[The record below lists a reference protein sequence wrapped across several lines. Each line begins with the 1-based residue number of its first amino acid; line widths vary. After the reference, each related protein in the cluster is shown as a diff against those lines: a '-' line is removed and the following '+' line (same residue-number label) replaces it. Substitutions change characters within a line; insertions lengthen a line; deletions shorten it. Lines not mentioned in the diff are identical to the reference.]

1 VEEEGGEE
9 VLRFRAR
16 CKRNETITRAEPS
29 ETPMEPPTIMVCS
42 LQVLRVSIAEF
53 NTEEEVDE
61 EDSAATPRLF
71 VEDADESVEVK
82 RLPPVV

>member
-1 VEEEGGEE
+1 VEEGREE
-9 VLRFRAR
+9 ELLRFRAR

-42 LQVLRVSIAEF
+42 LQVLRVSIAGF

-61 EDSAATPRLF
+61 EDSAAAPRLF
-71 VEDADESVEVK
+71 VGVADEVRVS
-82 RLPPVV
+82 PVV